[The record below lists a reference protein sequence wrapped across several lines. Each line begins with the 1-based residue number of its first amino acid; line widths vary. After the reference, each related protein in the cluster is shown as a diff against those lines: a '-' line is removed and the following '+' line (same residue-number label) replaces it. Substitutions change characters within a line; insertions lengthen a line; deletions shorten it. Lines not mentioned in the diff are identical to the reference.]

1 MKDKDSPTRI
11 HANARDR
18 SQHFTFWLIREEV
31 VREQR
36 PRHAEQESGLRAVER
51 LKLERAG
58 AGVSALYGS
67 GES

>member
-1 MKDKDSPTRI
+1 
-11 HANARDR
+11 
-18 SQHFTFWLIREEV
+18 

-36 PRHAEQESGLRAVER
+36 PRHAEQESGLRAVKR

-67 GES
+67 GKS